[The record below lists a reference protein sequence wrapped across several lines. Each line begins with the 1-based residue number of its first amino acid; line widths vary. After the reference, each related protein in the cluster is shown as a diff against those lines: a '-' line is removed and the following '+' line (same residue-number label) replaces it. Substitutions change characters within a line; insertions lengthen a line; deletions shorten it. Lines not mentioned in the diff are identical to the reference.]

1 MQVYKFG
8 GASIQN
14 VERIQQVGGIIKAY
28 EKVGLLIV
36 ISAMGKTTNALE
48 KVAEA
53 FMEKQTE
60 QALQLFATIKQN
72 HVNTAKYLLVTQY
85 NACLAQ
91 LNDFFTEAEW
101 LLHDKPVRKYDYYYD
116 QIVALGELL
125 SSTLVHFYLTEIGV
139 ENKWIDVR
147 DVLRTDENFR
157 EAAVDLATT
166 TQAVINA
173 VPANAITITQGFIG
187 CTADNE
193 STTLGREG
201 SDYTAALLANI
212 LEAENVTIWKDVE
225 GVMSADPK
233 EFSEAVYLERL
244 SFDEVI
250 EMSYYGAQIIHP
262 KTIQPLQQKN
272 IPLLVKC
279 FLQPALPGTIIHKQ
293 RVKQLP
299 PITIIKRNMVLVH
312 LQSKRFDFVDE
323 KTVGFVYHTLAKQG
337 LKPSL
342 VQTGAI
348 GLQFCVEDKPEQLQ
362 NVAVVL
368 EDIFNVQVEKDLQL
382 LTVRHYLPN
391 QIQEVLAKYAV
402 VLAQQTPTTFQVV
415 FRG

>member
-14 VERIQQVGGIIKAY
+14 VERIQQVGRIVKSREAG
-28 EKVGLLIV
+28 GLLIV

-53 FMEKQTE
+53 FMQQQTE

-72 HVNTAKYLLVTQY
+72 HVTTAKYLLVTQY

-125 SSTLVHFYLTEIGV
+125 SSTLVHFYLAEIGV

-147 DVLRTDENFR
+147 DILRTDENFR
-157 EAAVDLATT
+157 EAAVDIATT
-166 TQAVINA
+166 TQAV
-173 VPANAITITQGFIG
+173 VSTIPTNSVTVTQGFIG

-212 LEAENVTIWKDVE
+212 LDADNVTIWKDVE

-233 EFSEAVYLERL
+233 EFPEAVYLERL

-312 LQSKRFDFVDE
+312 LQSKLFDFVDE
-323 KTVGFVYHTLAKQG
+323 KTVGFVYQTLAKHG

-368 EDIFNVQVEKDLQL
+368 EDIFNVQVEKGLQL
-382 LTVRHYLPN
+382 FTVRHYLPN
-391 QIQEVLAKYAV
+391 QIQEVLAKYSL

-415 FRG
+415 MR

>member
-1 MQVYKFG
+1 M
-8 GASIQN
+8 
-14 VERIQQVGGIIKAY
+14 
-28 EKVGLLIV
+28 
-36 ISAMGKTTNALE
+36 
-48 KVAEA
+48 
-53 FMEKQTE
+53 
-60 QALQLFATIKQN
+60 KQN

>member
-1 MQVYKFG
+1 
-8 GASIQN
+8 
-14 VERIQQVGGIIKAY
+14 
-28 EKVGLLIV
+28 
-36 ISAMGKTTNALE
+36 
-48 KVAEA
+48 
-53 FMEKQTE
+53 
-60 QALQLFATIKQN
+60 
-72 HVNTAKYLLVTQY
+72 
-85 NACLAQ
+85 
-91 LNDFFTEAEW
+91 
-101 LLHDKPVRKYDYYYD
+101 
-116 QIVALGELL
+116 
-125 SSTLVHFYLTEIGV
+125 
-139 ENKWIDVR
+139 
-147 DVLRTDENFR
+147 
-157 EAAVDLATT
+157 
-166 TQAVINA
+166 
-173 VPANAITITQGFIG
+173 
-187 CTADNE
+187 
-193 STTLGREG
+193 
-201 SDYTAALLANI
+201 
-212 LEAENVTIWKDVE
+212 
-225 GVMSADPK
+225 VMSADPK